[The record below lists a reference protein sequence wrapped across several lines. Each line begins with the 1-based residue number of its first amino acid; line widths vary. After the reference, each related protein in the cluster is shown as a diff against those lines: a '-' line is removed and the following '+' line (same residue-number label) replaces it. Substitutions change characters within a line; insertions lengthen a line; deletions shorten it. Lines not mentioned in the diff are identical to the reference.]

1 MQSPKSVHTCTI
13 ECNYHIAEVKSMFA
27 FARLFAKV
35 IQCNHAR
42 FQITHSPT
50 TVIHYA
56 TIMIWFLYCFYF
68 SFLLLTRL
76 SSLLEHFPVYTGLL
90 PYYREV
96 PQLQMAESN
105 SRPLAW
111 ESNVFA
117 THLPLGVADRKL
129 KLGQ

>member
-68 SFLLLTRL
+68 SFLLLTRV
-76 SSLLEHFPVYTGLL
+76 SRLLEHLPKYSGMWCPPPVYTGLL

-111 ESNVFA
+111 ECNVFA
-117 THLPLGVADRKL
+117 THLPA
-129 KLGQ
+129 